1 MSAKDVLL
9 TVFFQGATRGDFQ
22 PLPET
27 VNDATFPVT
36 ERSDV
41 QSCSERTDLEIH
53 LGSFAVGGQDVSV
66 LLAFGQ
72 DVDPA
77 DGQAARDVLGSI
89 QNLGHVDGGNP
100 GVCVVTLPGN
110 RPMTPPDPYN
120 PEPSTSG
127 DAWYGTAQL
136 WTVLPVDGDYETPRK
151 SVWWSTNFPGGAIE
165 GSPEIP
171 TTWQRL
177 DADVDPISLDAGTN
191 AHTAADGWFM
201 ISGID
206 PDQAGCWQVTATYK
220 GATLTYVYANH

>member
-1 MSAKDVLL
+1 MPPSPSLS
-9 TVFFQGATRGDFQ
+9 GC
-22 PLPET
+22 
-27 VNDATFPVT
+27 
-36 ERSDV
+36 DV

-77 DGQAARDVLGSI
+77 DGQAAWDVLGSL

-110 RPMTPPDPYN
+110 PPMTPPDPYN

-127 DAWYGTAQL
+127 DAWYGTAKL
-136 WTVLPVDGDYETPRK
+136 WTVLPVDGDYATPRK

-206 PDQAGCWQVTATYK
+206 PTSPAAGRSPPPTRAPPS
-220 GATLTYVYANH
+220 AYVYANH